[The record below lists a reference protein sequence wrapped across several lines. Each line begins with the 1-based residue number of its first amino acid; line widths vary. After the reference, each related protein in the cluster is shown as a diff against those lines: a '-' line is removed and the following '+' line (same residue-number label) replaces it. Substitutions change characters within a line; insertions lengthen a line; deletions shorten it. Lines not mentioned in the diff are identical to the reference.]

1 VGEANPPDFLLGYA
15 ADEWFRVVDELLRLK
30 LVTIIDLHVLA
41 AYCQAYSRWR
51 TMEEKLAEMAQ
62 RDTATAALLIRGP
75 NDAVSRKCRAERG
88 RYNDEICGR
97 AWHDANRASAARR
110 RATPGQ
116 ESPSSKAGEARRSK
130 PQRR

>member
-30 LVTIIDLHVLA
+30 LVTIIDLNVLA
-41 AYCQAYSRWR
+41 AYCQAYSGRR

-75 NDAVSRKCRAERG
+75 DGAVCNHS
-88 RYNDEICGR
+88 
-97 AWHDANRASAARR
+97 
-110 RATPGQ
+110 
-116 ESPSSKAGEARRSK
+116 
-130 PQRR
+130 